1 MPACLGPTPTLAPDP
16 YNPEE
21 ARHLLTEAGYPNG
34 FRLTLGAPSDGFEN
48 ASQLAQAVASMWTRV
63 GVRTELSTWTI
74 NTFFQRRNKFE
85 FSAYVSGAQVYTGEA
100 SFLLKALLA
109 TPDVAAG
116 TGVINKGRYSNPAM
130 DALLAKA
137 QHTLDDDARAALLRQ
152 TSRLAMADRGLIP
165 LYFTMATWA
174 TRKGLMMQ
182 PHVDTG
188 TYAMSVRPTD

>member
-1 MPACLGPTPTLAPDP
+1 
-16 YNPEE
+16 
-21 ARHLLTEAGYPNG
+21 
-34 FRLTLGAPSDGFEN
+34 
-48 ASQLAQAVASMWTRV
+48 MWTRV
-63 GVRTELSTWTI
+63 GVRTELSAWTI
-74 NTFFQRRNKFE
+74 NTFFLRRNKFE

-100 SFLLKALLA
+100 SFLLRALLG

-130 DALLAKA
+130 DALLARA
-137 QHTLDDDARAALLRQ
+137 QHALDDDARAALLRQ
-152 TSRLAMADRGLIP
+152 TSRLAMADHGLVP
-165 LYFTMATWA
+165 LYFTVATWA